1 VNIYDL
7 KVKAAN
13 KQRQDTSGIMLT
25 KGCSTIL
32 ILNLIFHLVLIEQ
45 TSQHQR
51 MFIQVPLRMNWSSA
65 QEYCREHYTDLAT
78 IRDEEDI
85 DAIQSQSFP
94 YYWYWIGL
102 QRDKTNHDEWNWSD
116 GDESTLTKW
125 ETIQPNDV
133 DENEDCVTLKTVL
146 EWHDDNCNEHHPFVC
161 QDDLIL
167 VKENKTWEDALE
179 HCRNLDIDPSVS
191 DTYLNHV
198 YDLAHIDV
206 DNSLARKKVQ
216 DSETA
221 EVWIGLRFL
230 AGRWLW
236 VNRMPLHN
244 QLNACPEP
252 KRRCGTMSKKGELYP
267 LRDCLERR
275 NFFCL
280 KKNNWSQFE

>member
-1 VNIYDL
+1 
-7 KVKAAN
+7 
-13 KQRQDTSGIMLT
+13 MLT

-32 ILNLIFHLVLIEQ
+32 ILNLIFNLVLIEQ

-51 MFIQVPLRMNWSSA
+51 MFIHVPLRMNWSSA

-78 IRDEEDI
+78 IRDEKDI
-85 DAIQSQSFP
+85 DAIQSISYP
-94 YYWYWIGL
+94 CHWNNHCWIGL
-102 QRDKTNHDEWNWSD
+102 LRDTTNQDEWNWSD
-116 GDESTLTKW
+116 GDESTFIRRF
-125 ETIQPNDV
+125 EYHDPNV
-133 DENEDCVTLKTVL
+133 NHDCGALSTYMLI
-146 EWHDDNCNEHHPFVC
+146 DDFCNEQHSFVC
-161 QDDLIL
+161 HDDDLIL

-198 YDLAHIDV
+198 YDLAHMDFGGE
-206 DNSLARKKVQ
+206 NSLARRKVQ

-236 VNRMPLHN
+236 VNGTPLQK

-252 KRRCGTMSKKGELYP
+252 KRRCGTMSKTGVMHP
-267 LRDCLERR
+267 LMDCLERR
-275 NFFCL
+275 NFFCS
-280 KKNNWSQFE
+280 KKVTV